1 MPKFYLANNVSM
13 VGESLLWEIEVAGED
28 LSQHEVN
35 EETMSTAM
43 YTCVAISAVL
53 ILSVNITIINSI
65 MEYTF
70 INILV
75 ILDCLD
81 SIAHIPILAQ
91 FFL

>member
-1 MPKFYLANNVSM
+1 M
-13 VGESLLWEIEVAGED
+13 VGEDLTLKIELSGED
-28 LSQHEVN
+28 LSQHRVN

-43 YTCVAISAVL
+43 YTCVAISAIL
-53 ILSVNITIINSI
+53 ILSVNLTIIKSI

>member
-1 MPKFYLANNVSM
+1 M
-13 VGESLLWEIEVAGED
+13 VGEDLTLKIEVSGED
-28 LSQHEVN
+28 LSQHRVN

-43 YTCVAISAVL
+43 YTCVAISAIL
-53 ILSVNITIINSI
+53 ILSVNLTIIMSI

>member
-1 MPKFYLANNVSM
+1 MAKNISM
-13 VGESLLWEIEVAGED
+13 VGEDLTLKIEVSGED
-28 LSQHEVN
+28 LSQHRVN

-43 YTCVAISAVL
+43 YTCVAISAIL
-53 ILSVNITIINSI
+53 ILSVNLTIIMSI

>member
-1 MPKFYLANNVSM
+1 M
-13 VGESLLWEIEVAGED
+13 VGEDLTLKIEVSGED
-28 LSQHEVN
+28 LSQHRVN

-43 YTCVAISAVL
+43 YTCVAISAIL
-53 ILSVNITIINSI
+53 ILSVNLTIIKSI